1 MKIVVTGF
9 GIFRDYNFNPSWEAV
24 SGLPDVWNEEKHSLH
39 CEQIPVEYDFVLQ
52 QVPAKWREIDPD
64 FIVHVGV
71 SHLAD
76 KLTLEKHAHNT
87 GYNKPDIRSMC
98 PPDQRC
104 VPECQDTSRA
114 SCLDMEKLMVSVNED
129 FSKQGMGVEACVSE
143 DAGHYLCDFVYFK
156 SLHSMCGK
164 SLFVHVPEVGEGKPY
179 SIQQMTRGLSVII
192 KNIISQIEK

>member
-9 GIFRDYNFNPSWEAV
+9 GIFRDYTFNPSWEAV
-24 SGLPDVWNEEKHSLH
+24 SGLPDVWNEEKHTLY

-52 QVPAKWREIDPD
+52 KVPSKWKEIDPD

-76 KLTLEKHAHNT
+76 KLTLEKQAHNT
-87 GYNKPDIRSMC
+87 GYDKPDVSSKC
-98 PPDQRC
+98 PPDKCC
-104 VPECQDTSRA
+104 VPECPDTGRA
-114 SCLDMEKLMVSVNED
+114 SCLDMEKLMASVNED
-129 FSKQGMGVEACVSE
+129 CSKQSLGVEVCVSE

-156 SLHSMCGK
+156 SLHAMKGK

-179 SIQQMTRGLSVII
+179 SVQQMTSGLSVII
-192 KNIISQIEK
+192 KNIISQMDK

>member
-9 GIFRDYNFNPSWEAV
+9 GIFRDYTFNPSWEAV
-24 SGLPDVWNEEKHSLH
+24 SGLPDVWNEEKHTLY

-52 QVPAKWREIDPD
+52 KVPSKWKEIDPD

-76 KLTLEKHAHNT
+76 KLTLEKQAHNT
-87 GYNKPDIRSMC
+87 GYDKPDVTSKC
-98 PPDQRC
+98 PPDQCC
-104 VPECQDTSRA
+104 VPECPDTGRA

-129 FSKQGMGVEACVSE
+129 CSKQSLGVEVCVSE

-156 SLHSMCGK
+156 SLYAMKGK

-179 SIQQMTRGLSVII
+179 SVQQMTSGLSVII
-192 KNIISQIEK
+192 KNIISQMDK

>member
-9 GIFRDYNFNPSWEAV
+9 GIFRDYTFNPSWEAV
-24 SGLPDVWNEEKHSLH
+24 SGLPDVWNEEKHTLY

-52 QVPAKWREIDPD
+52 KVPSKWKEIDPD

-76 KLTLEKHAHNT
+76 KLTLEKQAHNT
-87 GYNKPDIRSMC
+87 GYDKPDVTSKC
-98 PPDQRC
+98 PPDKCC
-104 VPECQDTSRA
+104 VPECPDTGRA
-114 SCLDMEKLMVSVNED
+114 SCLDMEKLMTSVNED
-129 FSKQGMGVEACVSE
+129 CSKQSLGVEVCVSE

-156 SLHSMCGK
+156 SLHAMKGK

-179 SIQQMTRGLSVII
+179 SVQQMTSGLSVII
-192 KNIISQIEK
+192 KNIISQMDK